1 MAASPPKRPALRK
14 NAKSSKTY
22 CEKTNEELKLFQ
34 PDQISARGAVP
45 RPSRSRSG
53 AAPTPAHVQDCEEPL
68 MMWKRGNKSMV
79 GVDIGSSSVKAVE
92 LQGKNG
98 DFQLVSLGYEGLEPD
113 SVVDGQIMELNSV
126 SQAIANIFNEHK
138 IKTTRVAAGV
148 NGHSV
153 IVKNIVLPQMTGEE
167 LQESFAWHAEEH
179 IPFDIS
185 DVNLDYHVTGSTPD
199 AIHVLLA
206 ACKRDKIA
214 NLKQAIQLA
223 GKQPAV
229 IDVDAFALQNCYELN
244 YDPQPGQIVAL
255 LNIGAST
262 TNINIL
268 NGNRSVFTRDA
279 SFGGNQYTSL
289 LQKELGLNF
298 DQAERV
304 KRGMPLPE
312 GVEPREIEPIL
323 DTVSDILAL
332 EIQKT
337 MDFYRATVE
346 DGESAVQKI
355 LISGGGSKLNG
366 LVDFLAKEFE
376 IPVEVFDPFRKIRVD
391 SRGFDPEYMREI
403 VPEMAIAVGLALRGV
418 DAR

>member
-1 MAASPPKRPALRK
+1 
-14 NAKSSKTY
+14 
-22 CEKTNEELKLFQ
+22 
-34 PDQISARGAVP
+34 
-45 RPSRSRSG
+45 
-53 AAPTPAHVQDCEEPL
+53 
-68 MMWKRGNKSMV
+68 MMLKRGKKSMV

-92 LQGKNG
+92 LQGKG
-98 DFQLVSLGYEGLEPD
+98 SDLQLLNLGFETLQAD
-113 SVVDGQIMELNSV
+113 SVVDGQIMELNAV
-126 SQAIANIFNEHK
+126 SNAISSIFNEHK
-138 IKTTRVAAGV
+138 IKTTKVAAGV

-153 IVKNIVLPQMTGEE
+153 IVKNIVLPQMTEDE

-185 DVNLDYHVTGSTPD
+185 DVNLDYHVMNRSDD
-199 AIHVLLA
+199 AINVLLA

-223 GKQPAV
+223 GKQPSV
-229 IDVDAFALQNCYELN
+229 VDVDAFALQNCYELN
-244 YDPQPGQIVAL
+244 YDPQPGHVVAL

-268 NGNRSVFTRDA
+268 NGVRSVFTRDA
-279 SFGGNQYTSL
+279 TFGGNQYTSL
-289 LQKELGLNF
+289 LQKELGLTF
-298 DQAERV
+298 DQAEAV
-304 KRGMPLPE
+304 KRGMPMPE
-312 GVEPREIEPIL
+312 GVEQRDISPIL

-346 DGESAVQKI
+346 EGESTVEKI
-355 LISGGGSKLNG
+355 LVSGGGSKLKG
-366 LVDFLAKEFE
+366 LVEFLSRRFE
-376 IPVEVFDPFRKIRVD
+376 VPVDMFDPFRKIKVD

>member
-1 MAASPPKRPALRK
+1 
-14 NAKSSKTY
+14 
-22 CEKTNEELKLFQ
+22 
-34 PDQISARGAVP
+34 
-45 RPSRSRSG
+45 
-53 AAPTPAHVQDCEEPL
+53 
-68 MMWKRGNKSMV
+68 MWKRTNKSMV

-98 DFQLVSLGYEGLEPD
+98 DFQLVSLGYEALEPD

-126 SQAIANIFNEHK
+126 SNAISNIFNEHK
-138 IKTTRVAAGV
+138 IKTNRVAAGV

-153 IVKNIVLPQMTGEE
+153 IVKNIIQPQMSSAE
-167 LQESFAWHAEEH
+167 LQKSFSWHAEKH
-179 IPFDIS
+179 IPFDIA
-185 DVNLDYHVTGSTPD
+185 DVTLDYHVTGTTDD
-199 AIHVLLA
+199 AIHVLMA
-206 ACKRDKIA
+206 ACKRDKVA

-223 GKQPAV
+223 GKQPAI

-244 YDPQPGQIVAL
+244 YDPQPNEVVAL

-279 SFGGNQYTSL
+279 TFGGNQYTSL
-289 LQKELGLNF
+289 LQKELGVTF
-298 DQAERV
+298 EHAEQV

-312 GVEPREIEPIL
+312 PVEHRDIIPIL
-323 DTVSDILAL
+323 ETVSDILAL

-346 DGESAVQKI
+346 DGGVAVEKI
-355 LISGGGSKLNG
+355 LVSGGGSKLAG
-366 LVDFLAKEFE
+366 LIDFLAKQFE
-376 IPVEVFDPFRKIRVD
+376 IPVEIFDPFRKIKVD
-391 SRGFDPEYMREI
+391 SRGFDPEYMREVI
-403 VPEMAIAVGLALRGV
+403 PEMAIAVGLALRGV

>member
-1 MAASPPKRPALRK
+1 
-14 NAKSSKTY
+14 
-22 CEKTNEELKLFQ
+22 
-34 PDQISARGAVP
+34 
-45 RPSRSRSG
+45 
-53 AAPTPAHVQDCEEPL
+53 
-68 MMWKRGNKSMV
+68 MMWNSVKKSMV

-92 LQGKNG
+92 LQGKNN
-98 DFQLVSLGYEGLEPD
+98 DFQLVSLGYEGLPPD
-113 SVVDGQIMELNSV
+113 SIVDGQIMELNSV
-126 SQAIANIFNEHK
+126 SNAIANIFNEHK
-138 IKTTRVAAGV
+138 IKTTKVAAGV

-153 IVKNIVLPQMTGEE
+153 IVKNIVLPQMTDDE

-185 DVNLDYHVTGSTPD
+185 DVNLDYHVTGSSAD
-199 AIHVLLA
+199 AIHVLMA

-214 NLKQAIQLA
+214 NVKQAIQLA

-244 YDPQPGQIVAL
+244 YDPQASQVVAL

-268 NGNRSVFTRDA
+268 NGARSVFTRDA
-279 SFGGNQYTSL
+279 TFGGNQYTSL
-289 LQKELGLNF
+289 LQKELGLTF

-304 KRGMPLPE
+304 KRGMPMPE
-312 GVEPREIEPIL
+312 GSEHREIEPIL

-355 LISGGGSKLNG
+355 LVSGGGSKLKG
-366 LVDFLAKEFE
+366 LVEFLARRFE
-376 IPVEVFDPFRKIRVD
+376 IPTEVFDPFRKIRVD

-403 VPEMAIAVGLALRGV
+403 IPEMAIAVGLALRGV
-418 DAR
+418 DVR

>member
-1 MAASPPKRPALRK
+1 
-14 NAKSSKTY
+14 
-22 CEKTNEELKLFQ
+22 
-34 PDQISARGAVP
+34 
-45 RPSRSRSG
+45 
-53 AAPTPAHVQDCEEPL
+53 
-68 MMWKRGNKSMV
+68 MMWNSVKKSMV

-92 LQGKNG
+92 LQGKNN
-98 DFQLVSLGYEGLEPD
+98 DFQLVSLGYEGLQPD
-113 SVVDGQIMELNSV
+113 SIVDGQIMELNSV
-126 SQAIANIFNEHK
+126 SNAIANIFNEHK
-138 IKTTRVAAGV
+138 IKTTKVAAGV

-153 IVKNIVLPQMTGEE
+153 IVKNIVLPQMTEDE
-167 LQESFAWHAEEH
+167 LQESFAWQAEEH

-185 DVNLDYHVTGSTPD
+185 EVNLDYHVTGSSAD
-199 AIHVLLA
+199 AIHVLMA

-214 NLKQAIQLA
+214 NVKQAIQLA
-223 GKQPAV
+223 GKQPVV

-244 YDPQPGQIVAL
+244 YEPQPGQVVAL

-268 NGNRSVFTRDA
+268 NGARSVFTRDA
-279 SFGGNQYTSL
+279 TFGGNQYTSL
-289 LQKELGLNF
+289 LQKELGLTF

-304 KRGMPLPE
+304 KRGMPMPE
-312 GVEPREIEPIL
+312 GIEPREIEPIL

-346 DGESAVQKI
+346 DGEAAVQKI
-355 LISGGGSKLNG
+355 LVSGGGSKLKG
-366 LVDFLAKEFE
+366 LVEFLARRFE
-376 IPVEVFDPFRKIRVD
+376 IPAEVFDPFRKIRVD
-391 SRGFDPEYMREI
+391 PRGFDPEYMREI

>member
-1 MAASPPKRPALRK
+1 MKWN
-14 NAKSSKTY
+14 NAK
-22 CEKTNEELKLFQ
+22 
-34 PDQISARGAVP
+34 
-45 RPSRSRSG
+45 
-53 AAPTPAHVQDCEEPL
+53 
-68 MMWKRGNKSMV
+68 KSMV

-92 LQGKNG
+92 LQGKNN
-98 DFQLVSLGYEGLEPD
+98 DFQLVSLGYEGLQPD
-113 SVVDGQIMELNSV
+113 SIVDGQIMELNAV
-126 SQAIANIFNEHK
+126 SNAIGNIFNKHK
-138 IKTTRVAAGV
+138 IKTTTVAAGV

-153 IVKNIVLPQMTGEE
+153 IVKNIVLPQMTEDE

-185 DVNLDYHVTGSTPD
+185 DVNLDYHVTGSSAD
-199 AIHVLLA
+199 AIHVLMA

-214 NLKQAIQLA
+214 NIKQAIQLA
-223 GKQPAV
+223 GKQPVV

-244 YDPQPGQIVAL
+244 YDPQPGQVVAL

-268 NGNRSVFTRDA
+268 NGARSVFTRDA
-279 SFGGNQYTSL
+279 TFGGNQYTSL
-289 LQKELGLNF
+289 LQKELGLTF

-304 KRGMPLPE
+304 KRGMLVPE
-312 GVEPREIEPIL
+312 GSEDREIEPIL
-323 DTVSDILAL
+323 ETVSDILAL

-346 DGESAVQKI
+346 NGEAAVQKI
-355 LISGGGSKLNG
+355 LVSGGGSKLKG
-366 LVDFLAKEFE
+366 LVAFLARRFE
-376 IPVEVFDPFRKIRVD
+376 IPAEVFDPFRKIRVD

-418 DAR
+418 DVR

>member
-1 MAASPPKRPALRK
+1 
-14 NAKSSKTY
+14 
-22 CEKTNEELKLFQ
+22 
-34 PDQISARGAVP
+34 
-45 RPSRSRSG
+45 
-53 AAPTPAHVQDCEEPL
+53 
-68 MMWKRGNKSMV
+68 MMWNSAKKSMV

-92 LQGKNG
+92 LQGKNN
-98 DFQLVSLGYEGLEPD
+98 DFQLVSLGYEGLQPD
-113 SVVDGQIMELNSV
+113 SIVDGQIMELNSV
-126 SQAIANIFNEHK
+126 SNAIGNIFNEHK
-138 IKTTRVAAGV
+138 IKTTKVAAGV

-153 IVKNIVLPQMTGEE
+153 IVKNIVLPQMTEDE
-167 LQESFAWHAEEH
+167 LRESFAWHAEEH

-185 DVNLDYHVTGSTPD
+185 DVNLDYHVTGSSAD
-199 AIHVLLA
+199 AIHVLMA

-214 NLKQAIQLA
+214 NVKQAIQLA
-223 GKQPAV
+223 GKQPVV

-268 NGNRSVFTRDA
+268 NGARSVFTRDA
-279 SFGGNQYTSL
+279 TFGGNQYTSL
-289 LQKELGLNF
+289 LQKELGLTF

-304 KRGMPLPE
+304 KRGMPMPE
-312 GVEPREIEPIL
+312 GSEHREIDPIL

-355 LISGGGSKLNG
+355 LVSGGGSKLKG
-366 LVDFLAKEFE
+366 LVEFLAKRFE
-376 IPVEVFDPFRKIRVD
+376 IPAEVFDPFRKIRVD